1 MVKINPDDLQV
12 STDTIKS
19 WIEQYDQFL
28 TKYTGDGD
36 GISVM
41 IDSKGLTPNSFHNET
56 GRGGYFNT
64 ASGTS
69 EGQTTTI
76 RGCLLAYQATGE
88 QKWYDRAMV
97 MVNAMLNVL
106 YQGKPIPTT
115 PDVTWVP
122 HWLFS
127 AKEDFKSQ
135 EYFTDLKVKFVNG
148 KATIKMTDIFKV
160 FSVRATD
167 ATLVWDSPFSQVNGT
182 GYDIKNIDYLDD
194 NTAVV
199 TLNQNITSDTLVV
212 YGTNTGEVI
221 HLGENYDAYPIWRK
235 LEYGETVC
243 AIDSM
248 AWAMDVFKILYDIT
262 HEQKWLQ
269 AFNSTCVSIRSAY
282 HIDNSIVYIT
292 PPKAYG
298 NIFENGMYHYSS
310 RTPEETYSQNKQTGL
325 IDAHYPA
332 ISGNGDGQIGRG
344 SVNASFA
351 TDSYIRAQLASK
363 QAITVN
369 LMLDED
375 SVYDP
380 NKRWTAPLHLD
391 GTGNIQTFDLKK
403 ENFLKTSNIA
413 WGANYKQSDN
423 TPISDSA
430 SKVTSSVVIDKNT
443 AVTDVKMTKSASGW
457 AQFLFGI
464 GKMPTFPFDFRYHT
478 NDDIDFAVHDANDK
492 AWRYRLPKSKS
503 NIASAASYD
512 TISLTADKFT
522 SDDGLTSFPSGSFKS
537 LLVDSQASST
547 EIFVDYIGSLI
558 TLPADTTYST
568 VTLSYSG
575 KTEATLSI
583 QLVAPMPQT
592 ELVYTPFVAPF
603 DYHLFNG
610 VVNSWRGPAYSGYQ
624 TPYAWD
630 EMSPF
635 DDGYGDNSVA
645 TDTNMRFMIDAQN
658 AYEKATGISGG
669 FAPAFYFDRWDSLQY
684 GHEPNTWAWLDA
696 PDPNVNWGGFQYR
709 AIDSV
714 ARVAYDNPKNDVAKY
729 VAMKFYRF
737 IDTYWTTEFNMP
749 TVFNES
755 APVNTYDDTHM
766 SGLLL
771 RSLVRI
777 YQVTTNRDDLALI
790 LKLINKTLAYMQHFH
805 VDITKD
811 APFSTTKVE
820 GTFSTE
826 PAKGEWY
833 GFWGG
838 EILASLSLLLLNTRT
853 DTTNDPFYY
862 VYIEDSNNN
871 SNEKAVTLINN
882 SEYFGTQAGSPSV
895 ITITGPLTVNPTW
908 KIVQDGTTIATAKF
922 NVTLASSQRLVIS
935 SYPEM
940 QYARVYNPDGSYA
953 DVSQLQD
960 FTQVNYLRIPEGI
973 STLLAYVDDKADVN
987 VTFKE
992 ERLLV

>member
-1 MVKINPDDLQV
+1 MVKINPKDLNI

-19 WIEQYDQFL
+19 WIDQYDQFL

-76 RGCLLAYQATGE
+76 RGCLLVYQATKE
-88 QKWYDRAMV
+88 QKWLDRAMV

-106 YQGKPIPTT
+106 YQGKPIPTA

-122 HWLFS
+122 HWLYS
-127 AKEDFKSQ
+127 AKADFKSQ
-135 EYFTDLKVKFVNG
+135 EYFTDLKVKFTNG

-160 FSVRATD
+160 FSVRATN
-167 ATLVWDSPFSQVNGT
+167 ATLVWDSPFSQINGT
-182 GYDIKNIDYLDD
+182 GYDIKNVDYPDD

-199 TLNQNITSDTLVV
+199 TLTQNITADTLVV
-212 YGTNTGEVI
+212 YGTNTGAIV

-235 LEYGETVC
+235 LEDNETVC
-243 AIDSM
+243 AIDSL
-248 AWAMDVFKILYDIT
+248 AWAMDVFKLLYDIT
-262 HEQKWLQ
+262 GEQKWLN
-269 AFNSTCVSIRSAY
+269 AFYSTTESIRSAY

-292 PPKAYG
+292 APKAYG

-310 RTPEETYSQNKQTGL
+310 RTPEETYTQNKQTGL

-332 ISGNGDGQIGRG
+332 ISGSGDGQIGRG
-344 SVNASFA
+344 SVNANFA

-375 SVYDP
+375 SVYNPD
-380 NKRWTAPLHLD
+380 KRWTAPLHLD

-403 ENFLKTSNIA
+403 ESFFKTSNIA
-413 WGANYKQSDN
+413 WGANYKQSDS

-430 SKVTSSVVIDKNT
+430 SKVTATTVVDNNI

-457 AQFLFGI
+457 AQIFFGMASVP
-464 GKMPTFPFDFRYHT
+464 GFPFNFKYKT
-478 NDDIDFAVHDANDK
+478 NSDIDFVIHDSNDK
-492 AWRYRLPKSKS
+492 AWRYRLPKSTG
-503 NIASAASYD
+503 YQ
-512 TISLTADKFT
+512 TISMTASLFK
-522 SDDGLTSFPSGSFKS
+522 SDDGLTSFPAGTFKGM
-537 LLVDSQASST
+537 LVDSQASST
-547 EIFVDYIGSLI
+547 EIFVDYIGTLQ

-575 KTEATLSI
+575 KTEATLSV
-583 QLVAPMPQT
+583 QMVAPMPQT
-592 ELVYTPFVAPF
+592 ELAYTPYVAPF
-603 DYHLFNG
+603 DYHLMNG
-610 VVNSWRGPAYSGYQ
+610 VINSWRGPAYAGYQ
-624 TPYAWD
+624 TPYAWN

-635 DDGYGDNSVA
+635 TDEFDGDNQIA
-645 TDTNMRFMIDAQN
+645 TDTNIQFMIDSQN

-669 FAPAFYFDRWDSLQY
+669 FAPVYFFDRWDSIQY
-684 GHEPNTWAWLDA
+684 EHEPNTWGWLPA

-709 AIDSV
+709 AVDSV
-714 ARVAYDNPKNDVAKY
+714 ARVAYDNPGDDVAKF
-729 VAMKFYRF
+729 VAMKFFRF
-737 IDTYWTTEFNMP
+737 VDAYWTSDFNMP
-749 TVFNES
+749 TVFDAK

-766 SGLLL
+766 AGLLL
-771 RSLVRI
+771 RALVRV
-777 YQVTTNRDDLALI
+777 YKVTKVSEDANLI
-790 LKLINKTLAYMQHFH
+790 IKLINKTLGYMKHFH
-805 VDITKD
+805 VDINQD
-811 APFSTTKVE
+811 APFSKYKVE

-826 PAKGEWY
+826 PSKGEWY

-838 EILASLSLLLLNTRT
+838 EILSALGILLLETR
-853 DTTNDPFYY
+853 DNIIESDPFYY
-862 VYIEDSNNN
+862 VYIEDRGN
-871 SNEKAVTLINN
+871 SNEKAMVLNN
-882 SEYFGTQAGSPSV
+882 ESEYFGTQQGSPAL
-895 ITITGPLTVNPTW
+895 ITISGKCSVAPTW
-908 KIVQDGTTIATAKF
+908 KIVQNGTTIATAKF
-922 NVTLASSQRLVIS
+922 NVTLASNQKLIVS

-940 QYARVYNPDGSYA
+940 QYARVVNEDGSFA

-960 FTQVNYLRIPEGI
+960 FTQVNYLRVPEGQ
-973 STLLAYVDDKADVN
+973 STLLVYVDDEAGVN
-987 VTFKE
+987 VSFKE